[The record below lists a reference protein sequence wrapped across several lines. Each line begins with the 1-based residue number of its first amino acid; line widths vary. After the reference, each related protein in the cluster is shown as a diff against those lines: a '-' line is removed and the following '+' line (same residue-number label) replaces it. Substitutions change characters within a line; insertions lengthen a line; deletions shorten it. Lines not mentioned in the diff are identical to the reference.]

1 MEQYAVIQTGGKQ
14 YRVRE
19 KDVLS
24 VELLDAEPG
33 KTLELAPVLAISDG
47 GKLRVGTPSIAGAS
61 VTVTVVRNERG
72 EKLEVFKKRRRKGY
86 SRRMGHRQEL
96 TVLRVEKIV
105 AG

>member
-1 MEQYAVIQTGGKQ
+1 
-14 YRVRE
+14 
-19 KDVLS
+19 
-24 VELLDAEPG
+24 
-33 KTLELAPVLAISDG
+33 
-47 GKLRVGTPSIAGAS
+47 VGTPSIAGAS